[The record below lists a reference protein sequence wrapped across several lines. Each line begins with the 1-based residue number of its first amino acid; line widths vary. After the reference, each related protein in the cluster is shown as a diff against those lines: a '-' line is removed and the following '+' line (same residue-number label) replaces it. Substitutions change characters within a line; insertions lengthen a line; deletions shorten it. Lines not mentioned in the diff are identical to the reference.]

1 MLLHVDVS
9 VIVSRMRSYMNDDAR
24 CQATDSGNADFLI
37 KFSRS
42 KSFTDEDAKRQK
54 MPADRNNY
62 HY

>member
-24 CQATDSGNADFLI
+24 CQATDSGNA
-37 KFSRS
+37 S